1 MKLFSKKQENQ
12 TNFFEEEVL
21 DDKFDVMMAWIKYLS
36 RKDYNKIKKAMDLDY
51 NAYQTLHGIE
61 IDEETSIEDSEFI
74 LSKEEK

>member
-1 MKLFSKKQENQ
+1 MELFKKKQTKPE
-12 TNFFEEEVL
+12 FFEEEVL
-21 DDKFDVMMAWIKYLS
+21 DDKFDVMMSWIKYLS